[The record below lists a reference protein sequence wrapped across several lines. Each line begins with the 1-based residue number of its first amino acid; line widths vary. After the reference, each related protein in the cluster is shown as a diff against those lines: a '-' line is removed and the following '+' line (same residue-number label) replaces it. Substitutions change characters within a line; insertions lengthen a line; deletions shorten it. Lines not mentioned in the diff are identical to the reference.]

1 MITYKT
7 LINQSMNPILDE
19 LFSSPLDLEFAE
31 IWTILAHNKRWI
43 CYNVEV
49 WITGAIFSLH
59 SIPGDL
65 AWVVV
70 QHWGFQMQSKRSNE
84 CSSFATSSS
93 KMSCVNAQSCPTFC
107 STHGL
112 SPTRLLCPWD
122 FPGKNT
128 GVGCHSFLQGI
139 FPTPGSNPCLLN
151 WQADY
156 LPLSHLESPSKMIC
170 THNIQYSVG
179 SHKWA
184 RKITFCQDRSCFSDR
199 QLPRKCTLHCCLL
212 LENLLL

>member
-7 LINQSMNPILDE
+7 LINQSMNPILHE
-19 LFSSPLDLEFAE
+19 LFSSPLDLEFSE

-43 CYNVEV
+43 CCNVEV

-107 STHGL
+107 NPHGL

-128 GVGCHSFLQGI
+128 EAGSHSLLQGI
-139 FPTPGSNPCLLN
+139 FLTQGSNLGFLH
-151 WQADY
+151 WRWILY
-156 LPLSHLESPSKMIC
+156 HLSHQGSPHKMI
-170 THNIQYSVG
+170 TLLYYHSFTTWEAQKLVV
-179 SHKWA
+179 
-184 RKITFCQDRSCFSDR
+184 
-199 QLPRKCTLHCCLL
+199 LPRMPEEK
-212 LENLLL
+212 